1 MTTFHH
7 THPFFALFQRGFG
20 AKSFERS
27 KLALWHHGI
36 RCHVRPYR
44 YRQIRRWV
52 LEGLLGLWS
61 EIHSGEPLQPAITF
75 KRASNAAGDAI
86 SLDDGRRFCFLY
98 FHPTVRW
105 ADGCPGQLEPFT
117 RCVNDVATI
126 DTGAFN
132 LPRVLLFAPAGV
144 AASAS
149 GLGQMKSAVGQR
161 SCCLQYRLH
170 GLLELGACR
179 GRHHLSYQANALGD
193 SSELLAVASRDA
205 DRGVYQLVAQDL
217 DDLHWHQ
224 VFRLA

>member
-75 KRASNAAGDAI
+75 NGEP
-86 SLDDGRRFCFLY
+86 LMRR
-98 FHPTVRW
+98 V
-105 ADGCPGQLEPFT
+105 T
-117 RCVNDVATI
+117 R
-126 DTGAFN
+126 
-132 LPRVLLFAPAGV
+132 
-144 AASAS
+144 
-149 GLGQMKSAVGQR
+149 
-161 SCCLQYRLH
+161 
-170 GLLELGACR
+170 
-179 GRHHLSYQANALGD
+179 
-193 SSELLAVASRDA
+193 
-205 DRGVYQLVAQDL
+205 
-217 DDLHWHQ
+217 
-224 VFRLA
+224 FR